1 MSDVIPRPDY
11 PFQSKGSEMYMYL
24 YHLYSNIERGAWPAL
39 AVAVVL
45 WLAFMMQSRIKK
57 VRFGHAHMY
66 LTIWLFCCLPTPL
79 FINHYWVDL
88 TLKYS

>member
-1 MSDVIPRPDY
+1 MWNVIPRPDY
-11 PFQSKGSEMYMYL
+11 PLKSKVSEKYMYY
-24 YHLYSNIERGAWPAL
+24 YHQYSNIERGAWPAL
-39 AVAVVL
+39 AVAFVL

-79 FINHYWVDL
+79 FINHYWLDL
-88 TLKYS
+88 QLKLS